1 MSSTDFGSISQC
13 SCTCS
18 TILLVRILF
27 YLTKAK
33 PTSNMKTIRD
43 MRNSVVKCHSLSSCW
58 KKKIIKEKTSSKRI
72 SDDLIISDLK
82 ITSRFQNKNT
92 NLQQKK
98 NKIPNRIFQFS
109 WLCKNLN
116 IYMTMHYNKIVK
128 LVWFRVVN
136 KNNKLFKQNHKFH
149 SEQSRHRNT
158 IYLLLWVWKLLMKN
172 AFLWSLMSFIWL
184 GSWTMISP
192 KMVDKTHQSRHDWIY
207 LARADLDHRFQKHT
221 ISS

>member
-1 MSSTDFGSISQC
+1 MPFFV
-13 SCTCS
+13 
-18 TILLVRILF
+18 ILL
-27 YLTKAK
+27 
-33 PTSNMKTIRD
+33 
-43 MRNSVVKCHSLSSCW
+43 

-72 SDDLIISDLK
+72 SDYLIISDLK

-92 NLQQKK
+92 NLQKK
-98 NKIPNRIFQFS
+98 KIPNRIFQFS
-109 WLCKNLN
+109 WLRKNLN

-172 AFLWSLMSFIWL
+172 AFL
-184 GSWTMISP
+184 
-192 KMVDKTHQSRHDWIY
+192 
-207 LARADLDHRFQKHT
+207 
-221 ISS
+221 